1 MEYLNS
7 ENRVIMKRKSKII
20 LSLVLAVN
28 IFAGQVQGATLKQA
42 QEQTQEQ
49 KQEYIK
55 GEYKNLFIINQ
66 GIRREYKLYLPKGM
80 KKNAP
85 LIFVLHGYGGNN
97 NFDHL
102 GFNELADKH
111 GIAICYPLGSK
122 DKRNHNC
129 WNVGYPFQDT
139 MEVDDVQFLCD
150 LACQLQ
156 REYGLSRKQT
166 FCTGM
171 SNGGEMCYLLAY
183 SSQKVFRA
191 VAPVA
196 GLTMA
201 WMPESYS
208 KPKKSPLFEIHG
220 TEDRVSEWTG
230 DLGNK
235 GGWGAYIAVP
245 DAIDFWV
252 KRNNC
257 PTHKQTELPLK
268 HSKANKVISHKYFD
282 KKGRLSL
289 QLYEIRGGGHTW
301 GDNDIDTPAE
311 IWEFFSN
318 VVR

>member
-28 IFAGQVQGATLKQA
+28 IFAGQVQGATLQQA

-150 LACQLQ
+150 LARQLQ

>member
-1 MEYLNS
+1 MEYPIS
-7 ENRVIMKRKSKII
+7 ENKVIMKQKNKIM
-20 LSLVLAVN
+20 LALVLAVN
-28 IFAGQVQGATLKQA
+28 IFAGQVQGVTLKQE
-42 QEQTQEQ
+42 QEQT
-49 KQEYIK
+49 QEYIK

-150 LACQLQ
+150 LARQLQ

-191 VAPVA
+191 IAPVA

-201 WMPESYS
+201 WIPESYS

>member
-28 IFAGQVQGATLKQA
+28 IFAGQVQGATLQQA

-102 GFNELADKH
+102 VFNELADKH

-150 LACQLQ
+150 LARQLQ